1 MDGVKCRDPKQQCK
15 LCHGTGR
22 LRYKITEHG
31 ERDEFVMDDCRYCEG
46 TGFARAG
53 YMVVDKVGYRITPAP
68 KI

>member
-1 MDGVKCRDPKQQCK
+1 MPMDGVKCRDPKQQCK

-46 TGFARAG
+46 TGFAR
-53 YMVVDKVGYRITPAP
+53 
-68 KI
+68 